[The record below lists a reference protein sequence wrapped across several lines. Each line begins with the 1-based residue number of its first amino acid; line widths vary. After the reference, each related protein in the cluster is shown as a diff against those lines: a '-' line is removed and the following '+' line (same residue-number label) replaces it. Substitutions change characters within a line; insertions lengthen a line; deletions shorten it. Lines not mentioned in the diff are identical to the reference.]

1 MHAGPTSSATS
12 RTPALPLIA
21 TSRKA
26 LYGVSYVQNI
36 CAQAGF
42 PFAET
47 PNGQDIQSIDGEVKF
62 PNGPVYVQ
70 VKCTTSIDLNF
81 SSEFS
86 FPITRK
92 WLDAWA
98 DISVPIYMI
107 IVLVPDDEFP
117 GWITHANSET
127 THKTSAYWIKI
138 DPNMNGLTVHVPR
151 TNRLKIDTFSQWH
164 ADLKVAFGLGAS
176 E

>member
-1 MHAGPTSSATS
+1 M
-12 RTPALPLIA
+12 
-21 TSRKA
+21 
-26 LYGVSYVQNI
+26 
-36 CAQAGF
+36 
-42 PFAET
+42 
-47 PNGQDIQSIDGEVKF
+47 KF
-62 PNGPVYVQ
+62 PSGPVYVQ

-81 SSEFS
+81 LSEFP
-86 FPITRK
+86 FRITRK

-117 GWITHANSET
+117 GWITQASSET

-138 DPNMNGLTVHVPR
+138 DPNMNGLTVHLPR
-151 TNRLKIDTFSQWH
+151 TNRLKIDTFSHWH
-164 ADLKVAFGLGAS
+164 ADLKIAFGLEAS